1 MLWENII
8 LILYMSEVTEGKILP
23 MWGKQCH
30 FLKWTNILWRNS
42 SLTLYMSEVIEGK
55 ILPVCGENSLI
66 S

>member
-1 MLWENII
+1 
-8 LILYMSEVTEGKILP
+8 MSEVNEGKILP